1 MVDWAQLYLFEL
13 IFMRMSGFLLFN
25 PLLGR
30 SNLPAMVK
38 TGMALVLSILVFGTA
53 GTGVPQPDTLV
64 ELAFRLLLELGIGLV
79 LGFVMRVVFS
89 VVQIGGEVIDT
100 QMGMTMAQIYD
111 ASSQANLSV
120 TASLLNILLILDF
133 LAENG
138 HYTLM
143 RLLTTS
149 GELVP
154 YGAAALGDGV
164 YAYVIEL
171 FLACML
177 LAVKLAMPI
186 LAAELLG
193 EVGMGV
199 LMKAIPQINAFV
211 INIELKVIIGLL
223 LFFLLLTPI
232 NEFLLELESGSNDP
246 MAYML
251 TILLI
256 GVVTNSQG
264 GGGLGMSAL
273 YFVVQLVVGTL
284 SGYLIGRLAVWT
296 INKINLANH
305 SLYSVLLLAFIFFA
319 FAFTDLVKGNGYLA
333 VYLAGLVVGN
343 HKLAQKRSLTV
354 FFDGF
359 TWLMQIVM
367 FLTLGLFVNSD
378 ELLRPEVLILG
389 GAVGAFMILVARP
402 VTVFAC
408 LLPFRRFTTKARLY
422 VSWVGLRGAVP
433 ILFAI
438 YPMMAGV
445 EHAELLFNVVF
456 LSTIISLLVQGTTVS
471 GMANLLGLAY
481 EERESAFNVEMHEE
495 MKSALTEVEVNENLL
510 ASGHTL
516 KDITLPEN
524 TLVMMVCRDG
534 EYFVPQGKT
543 ELKLGDKLLVI
554 SDRSEELAST
564 YKDMG
569 IDDVMKLG

>member
-1 MVDWAQLYLFEL
+1 MDAGDAAGFQPVSVYADVRVWDMVDWAQLYLFEL

-133 LAENG
+133 FAENG

-232 NEFLLELESGSNDP
+232 NEFLLELESG
-246 MAYML
+246 ML
-251 TILLI
+251 SELGRILRLI
-256 GVVTNSQG
+256 
-264 GGGLGMSAL
+264 
-273 YFVVQLVVGTL
+273 
-284 SGYLIGRLAVWT
+284 
-296 INKINLANH
+296 
-305 SLYSVLLLAFIFFA
+305 
-319 FAFTDLVKGNGYLA
+319 
-333 VYLAGLVVGN
+333 
-343 HKLAQKRSLTV
+343 
-354 FFDGF
+354 
-359 TWLMQIVM
+359 
-367 FLTLGLFVNSD
+367 
-378 ELLRPEVLILG
+378 E
-389 GAVGAFMILVARP
+389 GA
-402 VTVFAC
+402 
-408 LLPFRRFTTKARLY
+408 
-422 VSWVGLRGAVP
+422 
-433 ILFAI
+433 
-438 YPMMAGV
+438 
-445 EHAELLFNVVF
+445 
-456 LSTIISLLVQGTTVS
+456 
-471 GMANLLGLAY
+471 
-481 EERESAFNVEMHEE
+481 
-495 MKSALTEVEVNENLL
+495 
-510 ASGHTL
+510 
-516 KDITLPEN
+516 
-524 TLVMMVCRDG
+524 
-534 EYFVPQGKT
+534 
-543 ELKLGDKLLVI
+543 
-554 SDRSEELAST
+554 
-564 YKDMG
+564 
-569 IDDVMKLG
+569 

>member
-1 MVDWAQLYLFEL
+1 MDAGDAAGFQPVSVYADVRVWDMVDWAPLYLFEL

-133 LAENG
+133 FAENG

-232 NEFLLELESGSNDP
+232 NEFLLELESG
-246 MAYML
+246 ML
-251 TILLI
+251 SELGRILRLI
-256 GVVTNSQG
+256 G
-264 GGGLGMSAL
+264 
-273 YFVVQLVVGTL
+273 
-284 SGYLIGRLAVWT
+284 
-296 INKINLANH
+296 
-305 SLYSVLLLAFIFFA
+305 
-319 FAFTDLVKGNGYLA
+319 
-333 VYLAGLVVGN
+333 
-343 HKLAQKRSLTV
+343 
-354 FFDGF
+354 
-359 TWLMQIVM
+359 
-367 FLTLGLFVNSD
+367 
-378 ELLRPEVLILG
+378 
-389 GAVGAFMILVARP
+389 GA
-402 VTVFAC
+402 
-408 LLPFRRFTTKARLY
+408 
-422 VSWVGLRGAVP
+422 
-433 ILFAI
+433 
-438 YPMMAGV
+438 
-445 EHAELLFNVVF
+445 
-456 LSTIISLLVQGTTVS
+456 
-471 GMANLLGLAY
+471 
-481 EERESAFNVEMHEE
+481 
-495 MKSALTEVEVNENLL
+495 
-510 ASGHTL
+510 
-516 KDITLPEN
+516 
-524 TLVMMVCRDG
+524 
-534 EYFVPQGKT
+534 
-543 ELKLGDKLLVI
+543 
-554 SDRSEELAST
+554 
-564 YKDMG
+564 
-569 IDDVMKLG
+569 

>member
-1 MVDWAQLYLFEL
+1 MDAGDAAGFQPVSVYADVRVWDMVDWAQLYLFEL

-133 LAENG
+133 FAENG

-154 YGAAALGDGV
+154 YGAADLGDGV

-232 NEFLLELESGSNDP
+232 NEFLLELESG
-246 MAYML
+246 ML
-251 TILLI
+251 SELGRILRLI
-256 GVVTNSQG
+256 G
-264 GGGLGMSAL
+264 
-273 YFVVQLVVGTL
+273 
-284 SGYLIGRLAVWT
+284 
-296 INKINLANH
+296 
-305 SLYSVLLLAFIFFA
+305 
-319 FAFTDLVKGNGYLA
+319 
-333 VYLAGLVVGN
+333 
-343 HKLAQKRSLTV
+343 
-354 FFDGF
+354 
-359 TWLMQIVM
+359 
-367 FLTLGLFVNSD
+367 
-378 ELLRPEVLILG
+378 
-389 GAVGAFMILVARP
+389 GA
-402 VTVFAC
+402 
-408 LLPFRRFTTKARLY
+408 
-422 VSWVGLRGAVP
+422 
-433 ILFAI
+433 
-438 YPMMAGV
+438 
-445 EHAELLFNVVF
+445 
-456 LSTIISLLVQGTTVS
+456 
-471 GMANLLGLAY
+471 
-481 EERESAFNVEMHEE
+481 
-495 MKSALTEVEVNENLL
+495 
-510 ASGHTL
+510 
-516 KDITLPEN
+516 
-524 TLVMMVCRDG
+524 
-534 EYFVPQGKT
+534 
-543 ELKLGDKLLVI
+543 
-554 SDRSEELAST
+554 
-564 YKDMG
+564 
-569 IDDVMKLG
+569 

>member
-1 MVDWAQLYLFEL
+1 MDAGDAAGFQPVSVYADVRVWDMVDWAQLYLFEL

-79 LGFVMRVVFS
+79 LGFVMRVGFS

-133 LAENG
+133 FAENG

-232 NEFLLELESGSNDP
+232 NEFLLELESG
-246 MAYML
+246 ML
-251 TILLI
+251 SELGRILRLI
-256 GVVTNSQG
+256 G
-264 GGGLGMSAL
+264 
-273 YFVVQLVVGTL
+273 
-284 SGYLIGRLAVWT
+284 
-296 INKINLANH
+296 
-305 SLYSVLLLAFIFFA
+305 
-319 FAFTDLVKGNGYLA
+319 
-333 VYLAGLVVGN
+333 
-343 HKLAQKRSLTV
+343 
-354 FFDGF
+354 
-359 TWLMQIVM
+359 
-367 FLTLGLFVNSD
+367 
-378 ELLRPEVLILG
+378 
-389 GAVGAFMILVARP
+389 GA
-402 VTVFAC
+402 
-408 LLPFRRFTTKARLY
+408 
-422 VSWVGLRGAVP
+422 
-433 ILFAI
+433 
-438 YPMMAGV
+438 
-445 EHAELLFNVVF
+445 
-456 LSTIISLLVQGTTVS
+456 
-471 GMANLLGLAY
+471 
-481 EERESAFNVEMHEE
+481 
-495 MKSALTEVEVNENLL
+495 
-510 ASGHTL
+510 
-516 KDITLPEN
+516 
-524 TLVMMVCRDG
+524 
-534 EYFVPQGKT
+534 
-543 ELKLGDKLLVI
+543 
-554 SDRSEELAST
+554 
-564 YKDMG
+564 
-569 IDDVMKLG
+569 

>member
-1 MVDWAQLYLFEL
+1 MDAGDAAGFQPVSVYADVRVWDMVDWAQLYLFEL

-38 TGMALVLSILVFGTA
+38 TGMGLVLSILVFGTA

-133 LAENG
+133 FAENG

-232 NEFLLELESGSNDP
+232 NEFLLELESG
-246 MAYML
+246 ML
-251 TILLI
+251 SELGRILRLI
-256 GVVTNSQG
+256 G
-264 GGGLGMSAL
+264 
-273 YFVVQLVVGTL
+273 
-284 SGYLIGRLAVWT
+284 
-296 INKINLANH
+296 
-305 SLYSVLLLAFIFFA
+305 
-319 FAFTDLVKGNGYLA
+319 
-333 VYLAGLVVGN
+333 
-343 HKLAQKRSLTV
+343 
-354 FFDGF
+354 
-359 TWLMQIVM
+359 
-367 FLTLGLFVNSD
+367 
-378 ELLRPEVLILG
+378 
-389 GAVGAFMILVARP
+389 GA
-402 VTVFAC
+402 
-408 LLPFRRFTTKARLY
+408 
-422 VSWVGLRGAVP
+422 
-433 ILFAI
+433 
-438 YPMMAGV
+438 
-445 EHAELLFNVVF
+445 
-456 LSTIISLLVQGTTVS
+456 
-471 GMANLLGLAY
+471 
-481 EERESAFNVEMHEE
+481 
-495 MKSALTEVEVNENLL
+495 
-510 ASGHTL
+510 
-516 KDITLPEN
+516 
-524 TLVMMVCRDG
+524 
-534 EYFVPQGKT
+534 
-543 ELKLGDKLLVI
+543 
-554 SDRSEELAST
+554 
-564 YKDMG
+564 
-569 IDDVMKLG
+569 

>member
-1 MVDWAQLYLFEL
+1 MDAGDAAGFQPVSVYADVRVWDMVDWAQLYLFEL

-38 TGMALVLSILVFGTA
+38 TGMALVLSLLVFGTA

-133 LAENG
+133 FAENG

-154 YGAAALGDGV
+154 YGAAAFGDGV

-232 NEFLLELESGSNDP
+232 NEFLLELESG
-246 MAYML
+246 ML
-251 TILLI
+251 SELGRILRLI
-256 GVVTNSQG
+256 G
-264 GGGLGMSAL
+264 
-273 YFVVQLVVGTL
+273 
-284 SGYLIGRLAVWT
+284 
-296 INKINLANH
+296 
-305 SLYSVLLLAFIFFA
+305 
-319 FAFTDLVKGNGYLA
+319 
-333 VYLAGLVVGN
+333 
-343 HKLAQKRSLTV
+343 
-354 FFDGF
+354 
-359 TWLMQIVM
+359 
-367 FLTLGLFVNSD
+367 
-378 ELLRPEVLILG
+378 
-389 GAVGAFMILVARP
+389 GA
-402 VTVFAC
+402 
-408 LLPFRRFTTKARLY
+408 
-422 VSWVGLRGAVP
+422 
-433 ILFAI
+433 
-438 YPMMAGV
+438 
-445 EHAELLFNVVF
+445 
-456 LSTIISLLVQGTTVS
+456 
-471 GMANLLGLAY
+471 
-481 EERESAFNVEMHEE
+481 
-495 MKSALTEVEVNENLL
+495 
-510 ASGHTL
+510 
-516 KDITLPEN
+516 
-524 TLVMMVCRDG
+524 
-534 EYFVPQGKT
+534 
-543 ELKLGDKLLVI
+543 
-554 SDRSEELAST
+554 
-564 YKDMG
+564 
-569 IDDVMKLG
+569 

>member
-133 LAENG
+133 FAENG

-232 NEFLLELESGSNDP
+232 NEFLLELGDLIHRQTFDWTGILAGGEVIPTPFSLHCVNLAQGIKEPVVYYQRSNDP
-246 MAYML
+246 AHVAAVKKGFEDIRRYIGLPTGLYGGDEALHGAAPTQGSELCTAVEMMYSLEEMAEI
-251 TILLI
+251 T
-256 GVVTNSQG
+256 GD
-264 GGGLGMSAL
+264 
-273 YFVVQLVVGTL
+273 VQ
-284 SGYLIGRLAVWT
+284 
-296 INKINLANH
+296 
-305 SLYSVLLLAFIFFA
+305 FA
-319 FAFTDLVKGNGYLA
+319 DHL
-333 VYLAGLVVGN
+333 
-343 HKLAQKRSLTV
+343 
-354 FFDGF
+354 
-359 TWLMQIVM
+359 
-367 FLTLGLFVNSD
+367 
-378 ELLRPEVLILG
+378 
-389 GAVGAFMILVARP
+389 
-402 VTVFAC
+402 
-408 LLPFRRFTTKARLY
+408 
-422 VSWVGLRGAVP
+422 
-433 ILFAI
+433 
-438 YPMMAGV
+438 
-445 EHAELLFNVVF
+445 
-456 LSTIISLLVQGTTVS
+456 
-471 GMANLLGLAY
+471 
-481 EERESAFNVEMHEE
+481 ERVAFNALPTQATDAYDARQYYQQVNQVMITDHRRNFEQSHDGTPTIS
-495 MKSALTEVEVNENLL
+495 MKMPIMQKQILYT
-510 ASGHTL
+510 GHGP
-516 KDITLPEN
+516 DIHAVSPICT
-524 TLVMMVCRDG
+524 RDG
-534 EYFVPQGKT
+534 PSSRKT
-543 ELKLGDKLLVI
+543 CGMPPTTAGWP
-554 SDRSEELAST
+554 RWST
-564 YKDMG
+564 RPATSRPKWPAAYG
-569 IDDVMKLG
+569 

>member
-1 MVDWAQLYLFEL
+1 MDAGDAAGFQPVSVYADVRVWDMVDWAQLYLFEL

-100 QMGMTMAQIYD
+100 QMGLTMAQIYD

-133 LAENG
+133 FAENG

-232 NEFLLELESGSNDP
+232 NEFLLELESG
-246 MAYML
+246 ML
-251 TILLI
+251 SELGRILRLI
-256 GVVTNSQG
+256 G
-264 GGGLGMSAL
+264 
-273 YFVVQLVVGTL
+273 
-284 SGYLIGRLAVWT
+284 
-296 INKINLANH
+296 
-305 SLYSVLLLAFIFFA
+305 
-319 FAFTDLVKGNGYLA
+319 
-333 VYLAGLVVGN
+333 
-343 HKLAQKRSLTV
+343 
-354 FFDGF
+354 
-359 TWLMQIVM
+359 
-367 FLTLGLFVNSD
+367 
-378 ELLRPEVLILG
+378 
-389 GAVGAFMILVARP
+389 GA
-402 VTVFAC
+402 
-408 LLPFRRFTTKARLY
+408 
-422 VSWVGLRGAVP
+422 
-433 ILFAI
+433 
-438 YPMMAGV
+438 
-445 EHAELLFNVVF
+445 
-456 LSTIISLLVQGTTVS
+456 
-471 GMANLLGLAY
+471 
-481 EERESAFNVEMHEE
+481 
-495 MKSALTEVEVNENLL
+495 
-510 ASGHTL
+510 
-516 KDITLPEN
+516 
-524 TLVMMVCRDG
+524 
-534 EYFVPQGKT
+534 
-543 ELKLGDKLLVI
+543 
-554 SDRSEELAST
+554 
-564 YKDMG
+564 
-569 IDDVMKLG
+569 

>member
-133 LAENG
+133 FAENG

-177 LAVKLAMPI
+177 LAVK
-186 LAAELLG
+186 LG

-232 NEFLLELESGSNDP
+232 NEFLLELESG
-246 MAYML
+246 ML
-251 TILLI
+251 SELGRILRLI
-256 GVVTNSQG
+256 G
-264 GGGLGMSAL
+264 
-273 YFVVQLVVGTL
+273 
-284 SGYLIGRLAVWT
+284 
-296 INKINLANH
+296 
-305 SLYSVLLLAFIFFA
+305 
-319 FAFTDLVKGNGYLA
+319 
-333 VYLAGLVVGN
+333 
-343 HKLAQKRSLTV
+343 
-354 FFDGF
+354 
-359 TWLMQIVM
+359 
-367 FLTLGLFVNSD
+367 
-378 ELLRPEVLILG
+378 
-389 GAVGAFMILVARP
+389 GA
-402 VTVFAC
+402 
-408 LLPFRRFTTKARLY
+408 
-422 VSWVGLRGAVP
+422 
-433 ILFAI
+433 
-438 YPMMAGV
+438 
-445 EHAELLFNVVF
+445 
-456 LSTIISLLVQGTTVS
+456 
-471 GMANLLGLAY
+471 
-481 EERESAFNVEMHEE
+481 
-495 MKSALTEVEVNENLL
+495 
-510 ASGHTL
+510 
-516 KDITLPEN
+516 
-524 TLVMMVCRDG
+524 
-534 EYFVPQGKT
+534 
-543 ELKLGDKLLVI
+543 
-554 SDRSEELAST
+554 
-564 YKDMG
+564 
-569 IDDVMKLG
+569 

>member
-1 MVDWAQLYLFEL
+1 MDAGDAAGFQPVSVYADVRVWDMVDWAQLYLFEL

-133 LAENG
+133 FAENG

-154 YGAAALGDGV
+154 
-164 YAYVIEL
+164 YVIEL

-232 NEFLLELESGSNDP
+232 NEFLLELESG
-246 MAYML
+246 ML
-251 TILLI
+251 SELGRILRLI
-256 GVVTNSQG
+256 G
-264 GGGLGMSAL
+264 
-273 YFVVQLVVGTL
+273 
-284 SGYLIGRLAVWT
+284 
-296 INKINLANH
+296 
-305 SLYSVLLLAFIFFA
+305 
-319 FAFTDLVKGNGYLA
+319 
-333 VYLAGLVVGN
+333 
-343 HKLAQKRSLTV
+343 
-354 FFDGF
+354 
-359 TWLMQIVM
+359 
-367 FLTLGLFVNSD
+367 
-378 ELLRPEVLILG
+378 
-389 GAVGAFMILVARP
+389 GA
-402 VTVFAC
+402 
-408 LLPFRRFTTKARLY
+408 
-422 VSWVGLRGAVP
+422 
-433 ILFAI
+433 
-438 YPMMAGV
+438 
-445 EHAELLFNVVF
+445 
-456 LSTIISLLVQGTTVS
+456 
-471 GMANLLGLAY
+471 
-481 EERESAFNVEMHEE
+481 
-495 MKSALTEVEVNENLL
+495 
-510 ASGHTL
+510 
-516 KDITLPEN
+516 
-524 TLVMMVCRDG
+524 
-534 EYFVPQGKT
+534 
-543 ELKLGDKLLVI
+543 
-554 SDRSEELAST
+554 
-564 YKDMG
+564 
-569 IDDVMKLG
+569 

>member
-1 MVDWAQLYLFEL
+1 MDAGDAAGFQPVSVYADVRVWDMVDWAQLYLFEL

-100 QMGMTMAQIYD
+100 QMGMTMAQIDD

-133 LAENG
+133 FAENG

-232 NEFLLELESGSNDP
+232 NEFLLELESG
-246 MAYML
+246 ML
-251 TILLI
+251 SELGRILRLI
-256 GVVTNSQG
+256 G
-264 GGGLGMSAL
+264 
-273 YFVVQLVVGTL
+273 
-284 SGYLIGRLAVWT
+284 
-296 INKINLANH
+296 
-305 SLYSVLLLAFIFFA
+305 
-319 FAFTDLVKGNGYLA
+319 
-333 VYLAGLVVGN
+333 
-343 HKLAQKRSLTV
+343 
-354 FFDGF
+354 
-359 TWLMQIVM
+359 
-367 FLTLGLFVNSD
+367 
-378 ELLRPEVLILG
+378 
-389 GAVGAFMILVARP
+389 GA
-402 VTVFAC
+402 
-408 LLPFRRFTTKARLY
+408 
-422 VSWVGLRGAVP
+422 
-433 ILFAI
+433 
-438 YPMMAGV
+438 
-445 EHAELLFNVVF
+445 
-456 LSTIISLLVQGTTVS
+456 
-471 GMANLLGLAY
+471 
-481 EERESAFNVEMHEE
+481 
-495 MKSALTEVEVNENLL
+495 
-510 ASGHTL
+510 
-516 KDITLPEN
+516 
-524 TLVMMVCRDG
+524 
-534 EYFVPQGKT
+534 
-543 ELKLGDKLLVI
+543 
-554 SDRSEELAST
+554 
-564 YKDMG
+564 
-569 IDDVMKLG
+569 

>member
-1 MVDWAQLYLFEL
+1 MDAGDAAGFQPVSVYADVREWDRVDWAQLYLFEL

-38 TGMALVLSILVFGTA
+38 TGMALVLSILVFGTV

-133 LAENG
+133 FAENG

-232 NEFLLELESGSNDP
+232 NEFLLELESG
-246 MAYML
+246 ML
-251 TILLI
+251 SELGRILRLI
-256 GVVTNSQG
+256 G
-264 GGGLGMSAL
+264 
-273 YFVVQLVVGTL
+273 
-284 SGYLIGRLAVWT
+284 
-296 INKINLANH
+296 
-305 SLYSVLLLAFIFFA
+305 
-319 FAFTDLVKGNGYLA
+319 
-333 VYLAGLVVGN
+333 
-343 HKLAQKRSLTV
+343 
-354 FFDGF
+354 
-359 TWLMQIVM
+359 
-367 FLTLGLFVNSD
+367 
-378 ELLRPEVLILG
+378 
-389 GAVGAFMILVARP
+389 GA
-402 VTVFAC
+402 
-408 LLPFRRFTTKARLY
+408 
-422 VSWVGLRGAVP
+422 
-433 ILFAI
+433 
-438 YPMMAGV
+438 
-445 EHAELLFNVVF
+445 
-456 LSTIISLLVQGTTVS
+456 
-471 GMANLLGLAY
+471 
-481 EERESAFNVEMHEE
+481 
-495 MKSALTEVEVNENLL
+495 
-510 ASGHTL
+510 
-516 KDITLPEN
+516 
-524 TLVMMVCRDG
+524 
-534 EYFVPQGKT
+534 
-543 ELKLGDKLLVI
+543 
-554 SDRSEELAST
+554 
-564 YKDMG
+564 
-569 IDDVMKLG
+569 

>member
-1 MVDWAQLYLFEL
+1 MDAGDAAGFQPVSVYADVRVWDMVDWAQLYLFEL

-64 ELAFRLLLELGIGLV
+64 ELAFRVLLELGIGLV

-89 VVQIGGEVIDT
+89 VVQIGGEVIAT

-133 LAENG
+133 FAENG

-232 NEFLLELESGSNDP
+232 NEFLLELESG
-246 MAYML
+246 ML
-251 TILLI
+251 SELGRILRLI
-256 GVVTNSQG
+256 G
-264 GGGLGMSAL
+264 
-273 YFVVQLVVGTL
+273 
-284 SGYLIGRLAVWT
+284 
-296 INKINLANH
+296 
-305 SLYSVLLLAFIFFA
+305 
-319 FAFTDLVKGNGYLA
+319 
-333 VYLAGLVVGN
+333 
-343 HKLAQKRSLTV
+343 
-354 FFDGF
+354 
-359 TWLMQIVM
+359 
-367 FLTLGLFVNSD
+367 
-378 ELLRPEVLILG
+378 
-389 GAVGAFMILVARP
+389 GA
-402 VTVFAC
+402 
-408 LLPFRRFTTKARLY
+408 
-422 VSWVGLRGAVP
+422 
-433 ILFAI
+433 
-438 YPMMAGV
+438 
-445 EHAELLFNVVF
+445 
-456 LSTIISLLVQGTTVS
+456 
-471 GMANLLGLAY
+471 
-481 EERESAFNVEMHEE
+481 
-495 MKSALTEVEVNENLL
+495 
-510 ASGHTL
+510 
-516 KDITLPEN
+516 
-524 TLVMMVCRDG
+524 
-534 EYFVPQGKT
+534 
-543 ELKLGDKLLVI
+543 
-554 SDRSEELAST
+554 
-564 YKDMG
+564 
-569 IDDVMKLG
+569 

>member
-1 MVDWAQLYLFEL
+1 MDAGDAAGFQPVSVYADVRVWDMVDWAQLYLFEL

-133 LAENG
+133 FAENG

-232 NEFLLELESGSNDP
+232 NEFLLELESG
-246 MAYML
+246 ML
-251 TILLI
+251 SEVGRILRLI
-256 GVVTNSQG
+256 G
-264 GGGLGMSAL
+264 
-273 YFVVQLVVGTL
+273 
-284 SGYLIGRLAVWT
+284 
-296 INKINLANH
+296 
-305 SLYSVLLLAFIFFA
+305 
-319 FAFTDLVKGNGYLA
+319 
-333 VYLAGLVVGN
+333 
-343 HKLAQKRSLTV
+343 
-354 FFDGF
+354 
-359 TWLMQIVM
+359 
-367 FLTLGLFVNSD
+367 
-378 ELLRPEVLILG
+378 
-389 GAVGAFMILVARP
+389 GA
-402 VTVFAC
+402 
-408 LLPFRRFTTKARLY
+408 
-422 VSWVGLRGAVP
+422 
-433 ILFAI
+433 
-438 YPMMAGV
+438 
-445 EHAELLFNVVF
+445 
-456 LSTIISLLVQGTTVS
+456 
-471 GMANLLGLAY
+471 
-481 EERESAFNVEMHEE
+481 
-495 MKSALTEVEVNENLL
+495 
-510 ASGHTL
+510 
-516 KDITLPEN
+516 
-524 TLVMMVCRDG
+524 
-534 EYFVPQGKT
+534 
-543 ELKLGDKLLVI
+543 
-554 SDRSEELAST
+554 
-564 YKDMG
+564 
-569 IDDVMKLG
+569 

>member
-133 LAENG
+133 FAENG

-193 EVGMGV
+193 EV

-232 NEFLLELESGSNDP
+232 NEFLLELESG
-246 MAYML
+246 ML
-251 TILLI
+251 SEL
-256 GVVTNSQG
+256 
-264 GGGLGMSAL
+264 
-273 YFVVQLVVGTL
+273 
-284 SGYLIGRLAVWT
+284 GRL
-296 INKINLANH
+296 L
-305 SLYSVLLLAFIFFA
+305 
-319 FAFTDLVKGNGYLA
+319 
-333 VYLAGLVVGN
+333 
-343 HKLAQKRSLTV
+343 R
-354 FFDGF
+354 
-359 TWLMQIVM
+359 LM
-367 FLTLGLFVNSD
+367 
-378 ELLRPEVLILG
+378 G
-389 GAVGAFMILVARP
+389 GA
-402 VTVFAC
+402 
-408 LLPFRRFTTKARLY
+408 
-422 VSWVGLRGAVP
+422 
-433 ILFAI
+433 
-438 YPMMAGV
+438 
-445 EHAELLFNVVF
+445 
-456 LSTIISLLVQGTTVS
+456 
-471 GMANLLGLAY
+471 
-481 EERESAFNVEMHEE
+481 
-495 MKSALTEVEVNENLL
+495 
-510 ASGHTL
+510 
-516 KDITLPEN
+516 
-524 TLVMMVCRDG
+524 
-534 EYFVPQGKT
+534 
-543 ELKLGDKLLVI
+543 
-554 SDRSEELAST
+554 
-564 YKDMG
+564 
-569 IDDVMKLG
+569 

>member
-1 MVDWAQLYLFEL
+1 MDAGDAAGFQPVSVYADVRVWDMVDWAQLYLFEL

-133 LAENG
+133 FAENG

-154 YGAAALGDGV
+154 YDAAALGDGV

-232 NEFLLELESGSNDP
+232 NEFLLELESG
-246 MAYML
+246 ML
-251 TILLI
+251 SELGRILRLI
-256 GVVTNSQG
+256 G
-264 GGGLGMSAL
+264 
-273 YFVVQLVVGTL
+273 
-284 SGYLIGRLAVWT
+284 
-296 INKINLANH
+296 
-305 SLYSVLLLAFIFFA
+305 
-319 FAFTDLVKGNGYLA
+319 
-333 VYLAGLVVGN
+333 
-343 HKLAQKRSLTV
+343 
-354 FFDGF
+354 
-359 TWLMQIVM
+359 
-367 FLTLGLFVNSD
+367 
-378 ELLRPEVLILG
+378 
-389 GAVGAFMILVARP
+389 GA
-402 VTVFAC
+402 
-408 LLPFRRFTTKARLY
+408 
-422 VSWVGLRGAVP
+422 
-433 ILFAI
+433 
-438 YPMMAGV
+438 
-445 EHAELLFNVVF
+445 
-456 LSTIISLLVQGTTVS
+456 
-471 GMANLLGLAY
+471 
-481 EERESAFNVEMHEE
+481 
-495 MKSALTEVEVNENLL
+495 
-510 ASGHTL
+510 
-516 KDITLPEN
+516 
-524 TLVMMVCRDG
+524 
-534 EYFVPQGKT
+534 
-543 ELKLGDKLLVI
+543 
-554 SDRSEELAST
+554 
-564 YKDMG
+564 
-569 IDDVMKLG
+569 

>member
-53 GTGVPQPDTLV
+53 GTGAPWRLRYEPTDCLLLTLPCAMGNSV

-133 LAENG
+133 FAENG

-232 NEFLLELESGSNDP
+232 NEFLLELESG
-246 MAYML
+246 ML
-251 TILLI
+251 SELGRILRLI
-256 GVVTNSQG
+256 G
-264 GGGLGMSAL
+264 
-273 YFVVQLVVGTL
+273 
-284 SGYLIGRLAVWT
+284 
-296 INKINLANH
+296 
-305 SLYSVLLLAFIFFA
+305 
-319 FAFTDLVKGNGYLA
+319 
-333 VYLAGLVVGN
+333 
-343 HKLAQKRSLTV
+343 
-354 FFDGF
+354 
-359 TWLMQIVM
+359 
-367 FLTLGLFVNSD
+367 
-378 ELLRPEVLILG
+378 
-389 GAVGAFMILVARP
+389 GA
-402 VTVFAC
+402 
-408 LLPFRRFTTKARLY
+408 
-422 VSWVGLRGAVP
+422 
-433 ILFAI
+433 
-438 YPMMAGV
+438 
-445 EHAELLFNVVF
+445 
-456 LSTIISLLVQGTTVS
+456 
-471 GMANLLGLAY
+471 
-481 EERESAFNVEMHEE
+481 
-495 MKSALTEVEVNENLL
+495 
-510 ASGHTL
+510 
-516 KDITLPEN
+516 
-524 TLVMMVCRDG
+524 
-534 EYFVPQGKT
+534 
-543 ELKLGDKLLVI
+543 
-554 SDRSEELAST
+554 
-564 YKDMG
+564 
-569 IDDVMKLG
+569 

>member
-1 MVDWAQLYLFEL
+1 MDAGDAAGFQPVSVYADVRVWDMVDWAQLYLFEL
-13 IFMRMSGFLLFN
+13 IFMRMSGFLLFS

-133 LAENG
+133 FAENG

-232 NEFLLELESGSNDP
+232 NEFLLELESG
-246 MAYML
+246 ML
-251 TILLI
+251 SELGRILRLI
-256 GVVTNSQG
+256 G
-264 GGGLGMSAL
+264 
-273 YFVVQLVVGTL
+273 
-284 SGYLIGRLAVWT
+284 
-296 INKINLANH
+296 
-305 SLYSVLLLAFIFFA
+305 
-319 FAFTDLVKGNGYLA
+319 
-333 VYLAGLVVGN
+333 
-343 HKLAQKRSLTV
+343 
-354 FFDGF
+354 
-359 TWLMQIVM
+359 
-367 FLTLGLFVNSD
+367 
-378 ELLRPEVLILG
+378 
-389 GAVGAFMILVARP
+389 GA
-402 VTVFAC
+402 
-408 LLPFRRFTTKARLY
+408 
-422 VSWVGLRGAVP
+422 
-433 ILFAI
+433 
-438 YPMMAGV
+438 
-445 EHAELLFNVVF
+445 
-456 LSTIISLLVQGTTVS
+456 
-471 GMANLLGLAY
+471 
-481 EERESAFNVEMHEE
+481 
-495 MKSALTEVEVNENLL
+495 
-510 ASGHTL
+510 
-516 KDITLPEN
+516 
-524 TLVMMVCRDG
+524 
-534 EYFVPQGKT
+534 
-543 ELKLGDKLLVI
+543 
-554 SDRSEELAST
+554 
-564 YKDMG
+564 
-569 IDDVMKLG
+569 

>member
-1 MVDWAQLYLFEL
+1 MDAGDAAGFQPVSVYADVRVWDMVDWAQLYLFEL

-133 LAENG
+133 FAENG

-193 EVGMGV
+193 EV

-232 NEFLLELESGSNDP
+232 NEFLLELESG
-246 MAYML
+246 ML
-251 TILLI
+251 SELGRILRLI
-256 GVVTNSQG
+256 G
-264 GGGLGMSAL
+264 
-273 YFVVQLVVGTL
+273 
-284 SGYLIGRLAVWT
+284 
-296 INKINLANH
+296 
-305 SLYSVLLLAFIFFA
+305 
-319 FAFTDLVKGNGYLA
+319 
-333 VYLAGLVVGN
+333 
-343 HKLAQKRSLTV
+343 
-354 FFDGF
+354 
-359 TWLMQIVM
+359 
-367 FLTLGLFVNSD
+367 
-378 ELLRPEVLILG
+378 
-389 GAVGAFMILVARP
+389 GA
-402 VTVFAC
+402 
-408 LLPFRRFTTKARLY
+408 
-422 VSWVGLRGAVP
+422 
-433 ILFAI
+433 
-438 YPMMAGV
+438 
-445 EHAELLFNVVF
+445 
-456 LSTIISLLVQGTTVS
+456 
-471 GMANLLGLAY
+471 
-481 EERESAFNVEMHEE
+481 
-495 MKSALTEVEVNENLL
+495 
-510 ASGHTL
+510 
-516 KDITLPEN
+516 
-524 TLVMMVCRDG
+524 
-534 EYFVPQGKT
+534 
-543 ELKLGDKLLVI
+543 
-554 SDRSEELAST
+554 
-564 YKDMG
+564 
-569 IDDVMKLG
+569 

>member
-1 MVDWAQLYLFEL
+1 MDAGDAAGFQPVSVYADVRVWDMVDWAQLYLFEL

-38 TGMALVLSILVFGTA
+38 SGMALVLSILVFGTA

-133 LAENG
+133 FAENG

-232 NEFLLELESGSNDP
+232 NEFLLELESG
-246 MAYML
+246 ML
-251 TILLI
+251 SELGRILRLI
-256 GVVTNSQG
+256 G
-264 GGGLGMSAL
+264 
-273 YFVVQLVVGTL
+273 
-284 SGYLIGRLAVWT
+284 
-296 INKINLANH
+296 
-305 SLYSVLLLAFIFFA
+305 
-319 FAFTDLVKGNGYLA
+319 
-333 VYLAGLVVGN
+333 
-343 HKLAQKRSLTV
+343 
-354 FFDGF
+354 
-359 TWLMQIVM
+359 
-367 FLTLGLFVNSD
+367 
-378 ELLRPEVLILG
+378 
-389 GAVGAFMILVARP
+389 GA
-402 VTVFAC
+402 
-408 LLPFRRFTTKARLY
+408 
-422 VSWVGLRGAVP
+422 
-433 ILFAI
+433 
-438 YPMMAGV
+438 
-445 EHAELLFNVVF
+445 
-456 LSTIISLLVQGTTVS
+456 
-471 GMANLLGLAY
+471 
-481 EERESAFNVEMHEE
+481 
-495 MKSALTEVEVNENLL
+495 
-510 ASGHTL
+510 
-516 KDITLPEN
+516 
-524 TLVMMVCRDG
+524 
-534 EYFVPQGKT
+534 
-543 ELKLGDKLLVI
+543 
-554 SDRSEELAST
+554 
-564 YKDMG
+564 
-569 IDDVMKLG
+569 

>member
-1 MVDWAQLYLFEL
+1 MDAGDAAGFQPVSVYADVRVWDMVDWAQLYLFEL

-133 LAENG
+133 FAENG

-164 YAYVIEL
+164 YASVIEL

-223 LFFLLLTPI
+223 LVFLLLTPI
-232 NEFLLELESGSNDP
+232 NEFLLELESG
-246 MAYML
+246 ML
-251 TILLI
+251 SELGRILRLI
-256 GVVTNSQG
+256 G
-264 GGGLGMSAL
+264 
-273 YFVVQLVVGTL
+273 
-284 SGYLIGRLAVWT
+284 
-296 INKINLANH
+296 
-305 SLYSVLLLAFIFFA
+305 
-319 FAFTDLVKGNGYLA
+319 
-333 VYLAGLVVGN
+333 
-343 HKLAQKRSLTV
+343 
-354 FFDGF
+354 
-359 TWLMQIVM
+359 
-367 FLTLGLFVNSD
+367 
-378 ELLRPEVLILG
+378 
-389 GAVGAFMILVARP
+389 GA
-402 VTVFAC
+402 
-408 LLPFRRFTTKARLY
+408 
-422 VSWVGLRGAVP
+422 
-433 ILFAI
+433 
-438 YPMMAGV
+438 
-445 EHAELLFNVVF
+445 
-456 LSTIISLLVQGTTVS
+456 
-471 GMANLLGLAY
+471 
-481 EERESAFNVEMHEE
+481 
-495 MKSALTEVEVNENLL
+495 
-510 ASGHTL
+510 
-516 KDITLPEN
+516 
-524 TLVMMVCRDG
+524 
-534 EYFVPQGKT
+534 
-543 ELKLGDKLLVI
+543 
-554 SDRSEELAST
+554 
-564 YKDMG
+564 
-569 IDDVMKLG
+569 

>member
-1 MVDWAQLYLFEL
+1 MDAGDVAGFQPVSVYADVRVWDMVDWAQLYLFEL

-133 LAENG
+133 FAENG

-232 NEFLLELESGSNDP
+232 NEFLLELESG
-246 MAYML
+246 ML
-251 TILLI
+251 SELGRILRLI
-256 GVVTNSQG
+256 G
-264 GGGLGMSAL
+264 
-273 YFVVQLVVGTL
+273 
-284 SGYLIGRLAVWT
+284 
-296 INKINLANH
+296 
-305 SLYSVLLLAFIFFA
+305 
-319 FAFTDLVKGNGYLA
+319 
-333 VYLAGLVVGN
+333 
-343 HKLAQKRSLTV
+343 
-354 FFDGF
+354 
-359 TWLMQIVM
+359 
-367 FLTLGLFVNSD
+367 
-378 ELLRPEVLILG
+378 
-389 GAVGAFMILVARP
+389 GA
-402 VTVFAC
+402 
-408 LLPFRRFTTKARLY
+408 
-422 VSWVGLRGAVP
+422 
-433 ILFAI
+433 
-438 YPMMAGV
+438 
-445 EHAELLFNVVF
+445 
-456 LSTIISLLVQGTTVS
+456 
-471 GMANLLGLAY
+471 
-481 EERESAFNVEMHEE
+481 
-495 MKSALTEVEVNENLL
+495 
-510 ASGHTL
+510 
-516 KDITLPEN
+516 
-524 TLVMMVCRDG
+524 
-534 EYFVPQGKT
+534 
-543 ELKLGDKLLVI
+543 
-554 SDRSEELAST
+554 
-564 YKDMG
+564 
-569 IDDVMKLG
+569 

>member
-1 MVDWAQLYLFEL
+1 MDAGDAAGFQPVSVYADVRVWDMVDWAQLYLFEL

-53 GTGVPQPDTLV
+53 GTGLPQQETLV

-133 LAENG
+133 FAENG

-232 NEFLLELESGSNDP
+232 NEFLLELESG
-246 MAYML
+246 ML
-251 TILLI
+251 SELGRILRLI
-256 GVVTNSQG
+256 G
-264 GGGLGMSAL
+264 
-273 YFVVQLVVGTL
+273 
-284 SGYLIGRLAVWT
+284 
-296 INKINLANH
+296 
-305 SLYSVLLLAFIFFA
+305 
-319 FAFTDLVKGNGYLA
+319 
-333 VYLAGLVVGN
+333 
-343 HKLAQKRSLTV
+343 
-354 FFDGF
+354 
-359 TWLMQIVM
+359 
-367 FLTLGLFVNSD
+367 
-378 ELLRPEVLILG
+378 
-389 GAVGAFMILVARP
+389 GA
-402 VTVFAC
+402 
-408 LLPFRRFTTKARLY
+408 
-422 VSWVGLRGAVP
+422 
-433 ILFAI
+433 
-438 YPMMAGV
+438 
-445 EHAELLFNVVF
+445 
-456 LSTIISLLVQGTTVS
+456 
-471 GMANLLGLAY
+471 
-481 EERESAFNVEMHEE
+481 
-495 MKSALTEVEVNENLL
+495 
-510 ASGHTL
+510 
-516 KDITLPEN
+516 
-524 TLVMMVCRDG
+524 
-534 EYFVPQGKT
+534 
-543 ELKLGDKLLVI
+543 
-554 SDRSEELAST
+554 
-564 YKDMG
+564 
-569 IDDVMKLG
+569 

>member
-1 MVDWAQLYLFEL
+1 MDAGDAAGFQPVSVYADVRVWDMVDWAQLYLFEL

-133 LAENG
+133 FAENG

-154 YGAAALGDGV
+154 YGAAALGDGG

-232 NEFLLELESGSNDP
+232 NEFLLELESG
-246 MAYML
+246 ML
-251 TILLI
+251 SELGRILRLI
-256 GVVTNSQG
+256 G
-264 GGGLGMSAL
+264 
-273 YFVVQLVVGTL
+273 
-284 SGYLIGRLAVWT
+284 
-296 INKINLANH
+296 
-305 SLYSVLLLAFIFFA
+305 
-319 FAFTDLVKGNGYLA
+319 
-333 VYLAGLVVGN
+333 
-343 HKLAQKRSLTV
+343 
-354 FFDGF
+354 
-359 TWLMQIVM
+359 
-367 FLTLGLFVNSD
+367 
-378 ELLRPEVLILG
+378 
-389 GAVGAFMILVARP
+389 GA
-402 VTVFAC
+402 
-408 LLPFRRFTTKARLY
+408 
-422 VSWVGLRGAVP
+422 
-433 ILFAI
+433 
-438 YPMMAGV
+438 
-445 EHAELLFNVVF
+445 
-456 LSTIISLLVQGTTVS
+456 
-471 GMANLLGLAY
+471 
-481 EERESAFNVEMHEE
+481 
-495 MKSALTEVEVNENLL
+495 
-510 ASGHTL
+510 
-516 KDITLPEN
+516 
-524 TLVMMVCRDG
+524 
-534 EYFVPQGKT
+534 
-543 ELKLGDKLLVI
+543 
-554 SDRSEELAST
+554 
-564 YKDMG
+564 
-569 IDDVMKLG
+569 

>member
-1 MVDWAQLYLFEL
+1 MDAGDAAGFQPVSVYADVRVWDMVDWAQLYLFEL

-133 LAENG
+133 FAENG

-164 YAYVIEL
+164 YTYVTEL

-232 NEFLLELESGSNDP
+232 NEFLLELESG
-246 MAYML
+246 ML
-251 TILLI
+251 SELGRILRLI
-256 GVVTNSQG
+256 G
-264 GGGLGMSAL
+264 
-273 YFVVQLVVGTL
+273 
-284 SGYLIGRLAVWT
+284 
-296 INKINLANH
+296 
-305 SLYSVLLLAFIFFA
+305 
-319 FAFTDLVKGNGYLA
+319 
-333 VYLAGLVVGN
+333 
-343 HKLAQKRSLTV
+343 
-354 FFDGF
+354 
-359 TWLMQIVM
+359 
-367 FLTLGLFVNSD
+367 
-378 ELLRPEVLILG
+378 
-389 GAVGAFMILVARP
+389 GA
-402 VTVFAC
+402 
-408 LLPFRRFTTKARLY
+408 
-422 VSWVGLRGAVP
+422 
-433 ILFAI
+433 
-438 YPMMAGV
+438 
-445 EHAELLFNVVF
+445 
-456 LSTIISLLVQGTTVS
+456 
-471 GMANLLGLAY
+471 
-481 EERESAFNVEMHEE
+481 
-495 MKSALTEVEVNENLL
+495 
-510 ASGHTL
+510 
-516 KDITLPEN
+516 
-524 TLVMMVCRDG
+524 
-534 EYFVPQGKT
+534 
-543 ELKLGDKLLVI
+543 
-554 SDRSEELAST
+554 
-564 YKDMG
+564 
-569 IDDVMKLG
+569 

>member
-1 MVDWAQLYLFEL
+1 MDAGDAAGFQPVSVYADVRVWDMVDWAQLYLFEL

-133 LAENG
+133 FAENG

-223 LFFLLLTPI
+223 VFFLLLTPI
-232 NEFLLELESGSNDP
+232 NEFLLELESG
-246 MAYML
+246 ML
-251 TILLI
+251 SELGRILRLI
-256 GVVTNSQG
+256 G
-264 GGGLGMSAL
+264 
-273 YFVVQLVVGTL
+273 
-284 SGYLIGRLAVWT
+284 
-296 INKINLANH
+296 
-305 SLYSVLLLAFIFFA
+305 
-319 FAFTDLVKGNGYLA
+319 
-333 VYLAGLVVGN
+333 
-343 HKLAQKRSLTV
+343 
-354 FFDGF
+354 
-359 TWLMQIVM
+359 
-367 FLTLGLFVNSD
+367 
-378 ELLRPEVLILG
+378 
-389 GAVGAFMILVARP
+389 GA
-402 VTVFAC
+402 
-408 LLPFRRFTTKARLY
+408 
-422 VSWVGLRGAVP
+422 
-433 ILFAI
+433 
-438 YPMMAGV
+438 
-445 EHAELLFNVVF
+445 
-456 LSTIISLLVQGTTVS
+456 
-471 GMANLLGLAY
+471 
-481 EERESAFNVEMHEE
+481 
-495 MKSALTEVEVNENLL
+495 
-510 ASGHTL
+510 
-516 KDITLPEN
+516 
-524 TLVMMVCRDG
+524 
-534 EYFVPQGKT
+534 
-543 ELKLGDKLLVI
+543 
-554 SDRSEELAST
+554 
-564 YKDMG
+564 
-569 IDDVMKLG
+569 

>member
-1 MVDWAQLYLFEL
+1 MDAGDAAGFQPVSVYADVRVWDMVDWAQLYLFEL

-111 ASSQANLSV
+111 AISQANLSV

-133 LAENG
+133 FAENG

-232 NEFLLELESGSNDP
+232 NEFLLELESG
-246 MAYML
+246 ML
-251 TILLI
+251 SELGRILRLI
-256 GVVTNSQG
+256 G
-264 GGGLGMSAL
+264 
-273 YFVVQLVVGTL
+273 
-284 SGYLIGRLAVWT
+284 
-296 INKINLANH
+296 
-305 SLYSVLLLAFIFFA
+305 
-319 FAFTDLVKGNGYLA
+319 
-333 VYLAGLVVGN
+333 
-343 HKLAQKRSLTV
+343 
-354 FFDGF
+354 
-359 TWLMQIVM
+359 
-367 FLTLGLFVNSD
+367 
-378 ELLRPEVLILG
+378 
-389 GAVGAFMILVARP
+389 GA
-402 VTVFAC
+402 
-408 LLPFRRFTTKARLY
+408 
-422 VSWVGLRGAVP
+422 
-433 ILFAI
+433 
-438 YPMMAGV
+438 
-445 EHAELLFNVVF
+445 
-456 LSTIISLLVQGTTVS
+456 
-471 GMANLLGLAY
+471 
-481 EERESAFNVEMHEE
+481 
-495 MKSALTEVEVNENLL
+495 
-510 ASGHTL
+510 
-516 KDITLPEN
+516 
-524 TLVMMVCRDG
+524 
-534 EYFVPQGKT
+534 
-543 ELKLGDKLLVI
+543 
-554 SDRSEELAST
+554 
-564 YKDMG
+564 
-569 IDDVMKLG
+569 

>member
-1 MVDWAQLYLFEL
+1 MDAGDAAGFQPVSVYADVRVWDMVDWAQLYLFEL

-133 LAENG
+133 FAENG

-154 YGAAALGDGV
+154 YGAAAFGDGV

-232 NEFLLELESGSNDP
+232 NEFLLELESG
-246 MAYML
+246 ML
-251 TILLI
+251 SELGRILRLI
-256 GVVTNSQG
+256 G
-264 GGGLGMSAL
+264 
-273 YFVVQLVVGTL
+273 
-284 SGYLIGRLAVWT
+284 
-296 INKINLANH
+296 
-305 SLYSVLLLAFIFFA
+305 
-319 FAFTDLVKGNGYLA
+319 
-333 VYLAGLVVGN
+333 
-343 HKLAQKRSLTV
+343 
-354 FFDGF
+354 
-359 TWLMQIVM
+359 
-367 FLTLGLFVNSD
+367 
-378 ELLRPEVLILG
+378 
-389 GAVGAFMILVARP
+389 GA
-402 VTVFAC
+402 
-408 LLPFRRFTTKARLY
+408 
-422 VSWVGLRGAVP
+422 
-433 ILFAI
+433 
-438 YPMMAGV
+438 
-445 EHAELLFNVVF
+445 
-456 LSTIISLLVQGTTVS
+456 
-471 GMANLLGLAY
+471 
-481 EERESAFNVEMHEE
+481 
-495 MKSALTEVEVNENLL
+495 
-510 ASGHTL
+510 
-516 KDITLPEN
+516 
-524 TLVMMVCRDG
+524 
-534 EYFVPQGKT
+534 
-543 ELKLGDKLLVI
+543 
-554 SDRSEELAST
+554 
-564 YKDMG
+564 
-569 IDDVMKLG
+569 

>member
-1 MVDWAQLYLFEL
+1 MDAGDAAGFQPVSVYADVRVWDMVDWAQLYLFEL

-133 LAENG
+133 FAENG

-177 LAVKLAMPI
+177 LAVKLAMPM
-186 LAAELLG
+186 LG

-232 NEFLLELESGSNDP
+232 NEFLLELESG
-246 MAYML
+246 ML
-251 TILLI
+251 SELGRILRLI
-256 GVVTNSQG
+256 G
-264 GGGLGMSAL
+264 
-273 YFVVQLVVGTL
+273 
-284 SGYLIGRLAVWT
+284 
-296 INKINLANH
+296 
-305 SLYSVLLLAFIFFA
+305 
-319 FAFTDLVKGNGYLA
+319 
-333 VYLAGLVVGN
+333 
-343 HKLAQKRSLTV
+343 
-354 FFDGF
+354 
-359 TWLMQIVM
+359 
-367 FLTLGLFVNSD
+367 
-378 ELLRPEVLILG
+378 
-389 GAVGAFMILVARP
+389 GA
-402 VTVFAC
+402 
-408 LLPFRRFTTKARLY
+408 
-422 VSWVGLRGAVP
+422 
-433 ILFAI
+433 
-438 YPMMAGV
+438 
-445 EHAELLFNVVF
+445 
-456 LSTIISLLVQGTTVS
+456 
-471 GMANLLGLAY
+471 
-481 EERESAFNVEMHEE
+481 
-495 MKSALTEVEVNENLL
+495 
-510 ASGHTL
+510 
-516 KDITLPEN
+516 
-524 TLVMMVCRDG
+524 
-534 EYFVPQGKT
+534 
-543 ELKLGDKLLVI
+543 
-554 SDRSEELAST
+554 
-564 YKDMG
+564 
-569 IDDVMKLG
+569 

>member
-1 MVDWAQLYLFEL
+1 MDAGDAAGFQPVSVYADVRVWDMVDWAQLSLFEL

-133 LAENG
+133 FAENG

-232 NEFLLELESGSNDP
+232 NEFLLELESG
-246 MAYML
+246 ML
-251 TILLI
+251 SELGRILRLI
-256 GVVTNSQG
+256 G
-264 GGGLGMSAL
+264 
-273 YFVVQLVVGTL
+273 
-284 SGYLIGRLAVWT
+284 
-296 INKINLANH
+296 
-305 SLYSVLLLAFIFFA
+305 
-319 FAFTDLVKGNGYLA
+319 
-333 VYLAGLVVGN
+333 
-343 HKLAQKRSLTV
+343 
-354 FFDGF
+354 
-359 TWLMQIVM
+359 
-367 FLTLGLFVNSD
+367 
-378 ELLRPEVLILG
+378 
-389 GAVGAFMILVARP
+389 GA
-402 VTVFAC
+402 
-408 LLPFRRFTTKARLY
+408 
-422 VSWVGLRGAVP
+422 
-433 ILFAI
+433 
-438 YPMMAGV
+438 
-445 EHAELLFNVVF
+445 
-456 LSTIISLLVQGTTVS
+456 
-471 GMANLLGLAY
+471 
-481 EERESAFNVEMHEE
+481 
-495 MKSALTEVEVNENLL
+495 
-510 ASGHTL
+510 
-516 KDITLPEN
+516 
-524 TLVMMVCRDG
+524 
-534 EYFVPQGKT
+534 
-543 ELKLGDKLLVI
+543 
-554 SDRSEELAST
+554 
-564 YKDMG
+564 
-569 IDDVMKLG
+569 

>member
-1 MVDWAQLYLFEL
+1 MDAGDAAGFQPVSVYADVRVWDMVDWAQLYLFEL

-133 LAENG
+133 FAENG

-177 LAVKLAMPI
+177 LVVKLAMPI

-232 NEFLLELESGSNDP
+232 NEFLLELESG
-246 MAYML
+246 ML
-251 TILLI
+251 SELGRILRLI
-256 GVVTNSQG
+256 G
-264 GGGLGMSAL
+264 
-273 YFVVQLVVGTL
+273 
-284 SGYLIGRLAVWT
+284 
-296 INKINLANH
+296 
-305 SLYSVLLLAFIFFA
+305 
-319 FAFTDLVKGNGYLA
+319 
-333 VYLAGLVVGN
+333 
-343 HKLAQKRSLTV
+343 
-354 FFDGF
+354 
-359 TWLMQIVM
+359 
-367 FLTLGLFVNSD
+367 
-378 ELLRPEVLILG
+378 
-389 GAVGAFMILVARP
+389 GA
-402 VTVFAC
+402 
-408 LLPFRRFTTKARLY
+408 
-422 VSWVGLRGAVP
+422 
-433 ILFAI
+433 
-438 YPMMAGV
+438 
-445 EHAELLFNVVF
+445 
-456 LSTIISLLVQGTTVS
+456 
-471 GMANLLGLAY
+471 
-481 EERESAFNVEMHEE
+481 
-495 MKSALTEVEVNENLL
+495 
-510 ASGHTL
+510 
-516 KDITLPEN
+516 
-524 TLVMMVCRDG
+524 
-534 EYFVPQGKT
+534 
-543 ELKLGDKLLVI
+543 
-554 SDRSEELAST
+554 
-564 YKDMG
+564 
-569 IDDVMKLG
+569 

>member
-1 MVDWAQLYLFEL
+1 MDAGDAAGFQPVSVYADVRVWDMVDWAQLYLFEL

-133 LAENG
+133 FAENG

-232 NEFLLELESGSNDP
+232 NEFLLELESG
-246 MAYML
+246 ML
-251 TILLI
+251 SELGRILRLI
-256 GVVTNSQG
+256 G
-264 GGGLGMSAL
+264 
-273 YFVVQLVVGTL
+273 
-284 SGYLIGRLAVWT
+284 
-296 INKINLANH
+296 
-305 SLYSVLLLAFIFFA
+305 
-319 FAFTDLVKGNGYLA
+319 
-333 VYLAGLVVGN
+333 
-343 HKLAQKRSLTV
+343 
-354 FFDGF
+354 
-359 TWLMQIVM
+359 
-367 FLTLGLFVNSD
+367 
-378 ELLRPEVLILG
+378 
-389 GAVGAFMILVARP
+389 
-402 VTVFAC
+402 
-408 LLPFRRFTTKARLY
+408 
-422 VSWVGLRGAVP
+422 
-433 ILFAI
+433 
-438 YPMMAGV
+438 GV
-445 EHAELLFNVVF
+445 
-456 LSTIISLLVQGTTVS
+456 
-471 GMANLLGLAY
+471 
-481 EERESAFNVEMHEE
+481 
-495 MKSALTEVEVNENLL
+495 
-510 ASGHTL
+510 
-516 KDITLPEN
+516 
-524 TLVMMVCRDG
+524 
-534 EYFVPQGKT
+534 
-543 ELKLGDKLLVI
+543 
-554 SDRSEELAST
+554 
-564 YKDMG
+564 
-569 IDDVMKLG
+569 